1 MLTLA
6 SAPAC
11 PAFGRITT
19 LSLSLGLFDVF
30 TYMVPGSLYLSILL
44 FLTDSRHLIHFQSF
58 VGVPSI
64 VLIVGLLI
72 ASYLLGWASEPLAEA
87 LTRAVQFRAASNDE
101 LARKAFAESTP
112 GAVGRPFAQADIY
125 LLLAAAEIHAQ
136 DAATEISRLRAT
148 GLMLRNCSVPFLAAC
163 ALAVFEATTGHDTPV
178 SATAAVLFAAAAI
191 SVLRAGRRV
200 RRWAISKTLQI
211 CYWIPE
217 IDEAIRQGI
226 SGRVPRQRRRGATH
240 RST

>member
-1 MLTLA
+1 
-6 SAPAC
+6 
-11 PAFGRITT
+11 

-44 FLTDSRHLIHFQSF
+44 FLADSRHLIHFQSF
-58 VGVPSI
+58 MGVPSI
-64 VLIVGLLI
+64 VLIAGLLI
-72 ASYLLGWASEPLAEA
+72 ASYLLGWASEPLAQA

-101 LARKAFAESTP
+101 LARKEFAEDLP
-112 GAVGRPFAQADIY
+112 GAAGRPFAQADIY

-136 DAATEISRLRAT
+136 DAATEVSRLRAT
-148 GLMLRNCSVPFLAAC
+148 GLMLRSCSVPFLAAC
-163 ALAVFEATTGHDTPV
+163 ALAAFEAATGHDTPV
-178 SATAAVLFAAAAI
+178 SATAAVLLAAAAI

-217 IDEAIRQGI
+217 IDEVIRQGS
-226 SGRVPRQRRRGATH
+226 SGRVPRQRRRGAMH
-240 RST
+240 RNT